1 MEKVKRQ
8 QQKKRGEKRL
18 GIFQG
23 IISNE
28 EIERD
33 EKNGREGDERGVRNH
48 KDKSQ

>member
-33 EKNGREGDERGVRNH
+33 KKKCREGDERGVRNH